1 MRKRPPLSF
10 SQLLVCIGLLCALT
24 GGLTLIASHASPDK
38 RFEQVTSRLF
48 RDEMAS
54 STLNMHYTIA
64 DPKAFGIAA
73 YEPVLPIYH
82 SGQPEDSKEHCT
94 GLLHQLD
101 RIDPDR
107 LSPENAYT
115 YRLLHRS
122 LENDLALAA
131 FPYYSEPLSPSSGMQ
146 SQLPVLLAEY
156 TFRTKR
162 DVTDYLALLDQ
173 VDDYFASLLLYEQ
186 EKAAAG
192 FFMPACSSEKVR
204 KQCDTIVT
212 AKELTQGT
220 HFLQTTFEDRLSEL
234 QTQGLFTPEE
244 TVSLIKTNDRL
255 LATVVQPAYAAL
267 SEGLLSLETSTNVDS
282 TASEAATDAASDR
295 NGSAHNG
302 LPKGLAL
309 LPDGKT
315 YYRHLLFSETGSS
328 RSEKE
333 LVQMLLTQFQKEQSS
348 IRSLAARSPS
358 LITLL
363 SDENTA
369 VFPLAE
375 PEEMLSDLQVRM
387 KNDFPVSSPVPTIT
401 VKDVVPSLEPYSA
414 PAFYL
419 TTPLG
424 ASDNNVIYI
433 NRRNSPQGLEL
444 YTTLAHEG
452 FPGHLYQTVYNNRTF
467 FDKDRNPARKLI
479 WYGGYLEGWALYVE
493 FLSYDYAADL
503 LEQAGQPDAAQVAR
517 LEKHTRSLQLC
528 MYTLLDLLIHGEGA
542 GCDQV
547 AEILGKFGIDSP
559 RACEAIYTYIA
570 EEPCNYPKY
579 YIGYLEILQLQDTAR
594 DHWGDAYSDLRFHTF
609 YLEQG
614 TSDFS
619 SLEALLLMTN

>member
-48 RDEMAS
+48 RNEMAS

-107 LSPENAYT
+107 LSPENADT

-131 FPYYSEPLSPSSGMQ
+131 FPYYSELLSPSSGMQ

-212 AKELTQGT
+212 AKELARGT

-244 TVSLIKTNDRL
+244 TVSLIKANDRL
-255 LATVVQPAYAAL
+255 LVTVVQPAYAAL
-267 SEGLLSLETSTNVDS
+267 SEGLLSLETST
-282 TASEAATDAASDR
+282 DAASDR

-302 LPKGLAL
+302 FPKGLAL
-309 LPDGKT
+309 LPDGKS

-333 LVQMLLTQFQKEQSS
+333 LVQMLLTQFQKEQSA

-433 NRRNSPQGLEL
+433 NRRNSSQGLEL